1 MPLYMKANALSVT
14 AGDAVLLLDYGQQ
27 MKAGGIIEEKINSNT

>member
-1 MPLYMKANALSVT
+1 MPLNRKANALSVT

-27 MKAGGIIEEKINSNT
+27 MKAGGIIQKNKF